1 MDGPIAVGA
10 NLVRF
15 SFCEWRLKIVP
26 LDKIPNFVCQVI
38 SELFWFP
45 ADRFVIKSTKTS
57 PKSRTSREMDR
68 DTQISPIL
76 SGDLDWQILR
86 KFQILSNHRFYWRVQ
101 FNLGGMVD
109 GDGKF
114 VRVKR

>member
-1 MDGPIAVGA
+1 
-10 NLVRF
+10 
-15 SFCEWRLKIVP
+15 
-26 LDKIPNFVCQVI
+26 
-38 SELFWFP
+38 
-45 ADRFVIKSTKTS
+45 
-57 PKSRTSREMDR
+57 MDR
-68 DTQISPIL
+68 DTQICPIL

-114 VRVKR
+114 VRLKRSQHPEWV